1 MRIKHMMPDH
11 GSIEDRRKL
20 QMPNYAAKRSLEIK
34 RTGYKE
40 DPEAVRK
47 RIMLGKDIESRL
59 RGKGDRLK

>member
-11 GSIEDRRKL
+11 GSIEDRRKF
-20 QMPNYAAKRSLEIK
+20 QMLNYVVKHSFEVK
-34 RTGYKE
+34 CTGYKE
-40 DPEAVRK
+40 DFEVVRK